1 MRHRRPAGERR
12 RLAIHGAARRIE
24 LLLQA
29 VVFAPQPGAF
39 GLRAAQILAQPFD
52 FARLLIDDLLRIA
65 RRRIW
70 RVLSDLPVIADRSAG
85 EKYKELMATI

>member
-1 MRHRRPAGERR
+1 MRHPRPARERR
-12 RLAIHGAARRIE
+12 GLAIDGATRGVE

-29 VVFAPQPGAF
+29 LVFAPQPGAF

-65 RRRIW
+65 RRRI
-70 RVLSDLPVIADRSAG
+70 RRMLSDLPVIADRSAC